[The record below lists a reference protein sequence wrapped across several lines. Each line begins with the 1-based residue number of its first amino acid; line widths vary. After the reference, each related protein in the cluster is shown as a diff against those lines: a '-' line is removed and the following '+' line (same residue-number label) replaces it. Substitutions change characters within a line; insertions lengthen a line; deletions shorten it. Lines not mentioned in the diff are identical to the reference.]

1 MLKFLNC
8 TNGNVVEVMIKK
20 FRNSLF
26 GFNKED
32 VMSFVMESKES
43 ENNFKKKITELNSKI
58 DTLQND
64 IESLQTKHD
73 ETKKVLNETEVQLES
88 YRQREEAL
96 TALSESIGRLYLV
109 AKANAESVMASA
121 NESAEKSMQ
130 AVDKNIEIA
139 ENAENELKEISGT
152 LNEKTREYLEAVAD
166 LKQQLED
173 TRKSVIEAKENI
185 AERQNEMANI
195 GVSN

>member
-1 MLKFLNC
+1 
-8 TNGNVVEVMIKK
+8 MINK

-43 ENNFKKKITELNSKI
+43 ENNLKKKITELNGKI

-64 IESLQTKHD
+64 LKALKTIHE
-73 ETKKVLNETEVQLES
+73 ETEKVLNETEAQLEA
-88 YRQREEAL
+88 YRQREDAL

-139 ENAENELKEISGT
+139 TNAEDELKEISDI
-152 LNEKTREYLEAVAD
+152 LNKKTREYLEAVTD
-166 LKQQLED
+166 LKKQLED

-185 AERQNEMANI
+185 AERQSEMANV
-195 GVSN
+195 GANA

>member
-1 MLKFLNC
+1 
-8 TNGNVVEVMIKK
+8 MIKK

-26 GFNKED
+26 GFNKDD

-43 ENNFKKKITELNSKI
+43 ENNFKKRITELNSKI
-58 DTLQND
+58 DTLQAD
-64 IESLQTKHD
+64 IESLQAKHD
-73 ETKKVLNETEVQLES
+73 ETKKILSETEARLES
-88 YRQREEAL
+88 YRQREDAL

-121 NESAEKSMQ
+121 NESAEKSMY
-130 AVDKNIEIA
+130 AVDKNIAIA
-139 ENAENELKEISGT
+139 ENAENELKEISDT

-173 TRKSVIEAKENI
+173 TRKTVAEAKENI
-185 AERQNEMANI
+185 AERQNEMAQVGANA
-195 GVSN
+195 

>member
-1 MLKFLNC
+1 
-8 TNGNVVEVMIKK
+8 MIKK

-26 GFNKED
+26 GFNKDD

-58 DTLQND
+58 DTIQKEMQALK
-64 IESLQTKHD
+64 TTHK
-73 ETKKVLNETEVQLES
+73 ETEKVLNETEAQLEA
-88 YRQREEAL
+88 YRQREDAL

-130 AVDKNIEIA
+130 AIDKNIEIA
-139 ENAENELKEISGT
+139 ANAEDELKEISDI

-166 LKQQLED
+166 LKQQLEN
-173 TRKSVIEAKENI
+173 TRKSVTEAKENI
-185 AERQNEMANI
+185 AERQNEMANV
-195 GVSN
+195 GANA

>member
-1 MLKFLNC
+1 
-8 TNGNVVEVMIKK
+8 MIKK

-26 GFNKED
+26 GFNKDD

-43 ENNFKKKITELNSKI
+43 ENTLKKKINELNGKI
-58 DTLQND
+58 ETLNND
-64 IESLQTKHD
+64 IEGLQTKYE
-73 ETKKVLNETEVQLES
+73 ETKKILSETEEQLES

-121 NESAEKSMQ
+121 NESAEKSMY
-130 AVDKNIEIA
+130 AVDKNIAIA
-139 ENAENELKEISGT
+139 ENAESELKEISDT

-173 TRKSVIEAKENI
+173 TRKTVAEAKENI
-185 AERQNEMANI
+185 AERQNEMASI
-195 GVSN
+195 GANA